1 VFNDEV
7 EIKALPK
14 CIRSSLACCESDA
27 FWRLN
32 FCFSS
37 GDGEVEDCTDINEVY
52 QVYWSS

>member
-37 GDGEVEDCTDINEVY
+37 GDGEVEDCTDINKVY